1 MHEEGNWKMNGWWKI
16 CFSPAMEK
24 HPCHECLHSIN
35 IHRVRR
41 SQQSGKMG
49 GPRNYPSS
57 RSLGSEGVELDDSKT
72 GRAFPFENGWTEE
85 VTRVVGSDENK
96 EQSHREP
103 GPDKKSTR

>member
-1 MHEEGNWKMNGWWKI
+1 M
-16 CFSPAMEK
+16 
-24 HPCHECLHSIN
+24 
-35 IHRVRR
+35 VT
-41 SQQSGKMG
+41 MG
-49 GPRNYPSS
+49 GPRNYGYPSP

-85 VTRVVGSDENK
+85 VTKVVGSDENK